1 MTRQDP
7 SSENQ
12 TPARPDSASGAG
24 RKSEK
29 PQGNAW
35 QINDPA
41 PDESTADDD
50 SRQSRTGGDYE
61 GEAWRINEDTKD

>member
-7 SSENQ
+7 SPDSQ
-12 TPARPDSASGAG
+12 TPADSDSASDTE
-24 RKSEK
+24 RKSEH

-41 PDESTADDD
+41 PDDSTDDD
-50 SRQSRTGGDYE
+50 SKQSRTGGDYE